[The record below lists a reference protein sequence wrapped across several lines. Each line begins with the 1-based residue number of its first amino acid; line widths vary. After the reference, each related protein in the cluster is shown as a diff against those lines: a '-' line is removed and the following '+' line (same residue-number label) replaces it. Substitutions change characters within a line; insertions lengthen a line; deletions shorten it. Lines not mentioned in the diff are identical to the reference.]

1 MTSTRLMIFFLDQA
15 SSDEGVPLS
24 GEEETSSKYSY
35 HHRRL
40 PTHVYKEYLPS
51 TIYRTGEARSVR
63 VCIESISRKR
73 IFTFFLLEYN
83 GWHSSIPSC
92 NVSETSFIWNDTFT
106 SSNECFSRTSCTNE

>member
-1 MTSTRLMIFFLDQA
+1 MTSTRLMIFFSLDQA

-24 GEEETSSKYSY
+24 GEEETSSKCSY

-63 VCIESISRKR
+63 VCIESISQRKE
-73 IFTFFLLEYN
+73 ICLFFRMQLVALIHLGMSRFRNVLRLER
-83 GWHSSIPSC
+83 HVHVIQRM
-92 NVSETSFIWNDTFT
+92 F
-106 SSNECFSRTSCTNE
+106 